1 MRPGRAT
8 PAGALAA
15 VFQVLAARE
24 LACLCCCC
32 CWEAAPQMNM
42 RKTSSS
48 LPPSSANTNCSSRG
62 GSGRVECMHVQPC
75 QACPAAS
82 GGNIKWL
89 AGGSK
94 GSPASDSSSQPQPTN
109 TSSCTPVEPP
119 HLFIQVAHC
128 CFKLRDLP
136 LWQPQSQQRGGGAV
150 AGLAEVQQGDV
161 PAGGVGNGLLGAQQR
176 ALPAGGGA
184 QTKSAARACGGYCS
198 WESKCLANAMTYQ
211 RGDSGVSRRCSMP
224 TRSG

>member
-1 MRPGRAT
+1 MQVHAASCRLWWDQRRRGSQAAMRPGRAT

-94 GSPASDSSSQPQPTN
+94 GSPASDSSSQPRRWP
-109 TSSCTPVEPP
+109 S
-119 HLFIQVAHC
+119 
-128 CFKLRDLP
+128 
-136 LWQPQSQQRGGGAV
+136 
-150 AGLAEVQQGDV
+150 
-161 PAGGVGNGLLGAQQR
+161 GLLSANHPRQPSGPTGCRQSSPR
-176 ALPAGGGA
+176 RPLRLPHPQERPVWRTGWCRL
-184 QTKSAARACGGYCS
+184 TPSSPAR
-198 WESKCLANAMTYQ
+198 
-211 RGDSGVSRRCSMP
+211 RV
-224 TRSG
+224 